1 MVEDLDK
8 SDPPTKPLRYGRVV
22 SLGGQEDRGFIVR
35 YQLVIRTQSL
45 MIGAY
50 SPYQIELSDKIIHL
64 RDSGGLTYKA
74 IAKSL
79 IAQGYRSPRG
89 FELGAQ
95 SVFSIYKKR
104 KIRGLRL
111 NATPRMELKNIEIVK
126 L

>member
-1 MVEDLDK
+1 
-8 SDPPTKPLRYGRVV
+8 
-22 SLGGQEDRGFIVR
+22 
-35 YQLVIRTQSL
+35 